1 MIALIA
7 DTIRQGGW
15 IMWPIILASLV
26 VWWLGLWKLYT
37 IWCFRRSRS
46 RFLKLWKTDK
56 VKTVDPLPPESEPY
70 YELYK
75 GIKNGRI
82 TKKSFGSFFREFLL
96 ESITGLGSGIRT
108 MAVLISVA
116 PLLGLLGTVVGM
128 IETFRMITVFGAGN
142 PSFTAEGI
150 SIALL
155 TTEAGLTVAFPG
167 MLLLTFVVNRK
178 NKLQRQLFSDG
189 EYMNRQLSI
198 NFHHVI
204 QKHQAG

>member
-1 MIALIA
+1 MIALIT
-7 DTIRQGGW
+7 DTIHQGGW

-26 VWWLGLWKLYT
+26 VWWLGLWKLYM
-37 IWCFRRSRS
+37 IWCFRRSRN

-56 VKTVDPLPPESEPY
+56 VKSIASLPSESEPY
-70 YELYK
+70 YVLYK
-75 GIKNGRI
+75 GIKFGRI
-82 TKKSFGSFFREFLL
+82 TKNTFGSFFREFLL

-128 IETFRMITVFGAGN
+128 IETFKMITVFGAGN

-198 NFHHVI
+198 NFNPVI
-204 QKHQAG
+204 QKQ